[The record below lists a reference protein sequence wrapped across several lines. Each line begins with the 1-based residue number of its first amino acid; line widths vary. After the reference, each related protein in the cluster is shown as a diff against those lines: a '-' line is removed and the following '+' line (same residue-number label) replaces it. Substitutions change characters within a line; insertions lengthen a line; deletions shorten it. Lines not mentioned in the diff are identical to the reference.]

1 MLRPCY
7 TRIITV
13 TQPIMKKTI
22 ITSLL
27 TLTVGA
33 FLNIGCGEEV
43 ATEPTAADDAEAGNV
58 GELPEG
64 QKHDTDI
71 DPSSEE
77 SNTQGSPNPR

>member
-1 MLRPCY
+1 MLRTCY

-43 ATEPTAADDAEAGNV
+43 ANEPTAADDAEAGNV

-77 SNTQGSPNPR
+77 SNSQGSPNPR